1 MLILSLKCHTRLF
14 CYICSNI
21 KISFYKNIMFKF
33 RHLIFSL
40 ALASF
45 LGGCGPM
52 PSADMEKDH
61 VDYVNPYIGNISHL
75 LVPTFP
81 TVQLPN
87 SMLRVYPERSDYTSE
102 RVNGLP
108 VVVTNH
114 RERSAFNLTPY
125 QGDDLKPVHSYT
137 YDKEKLT
144 PYSFE
149 VELDDNNMAVK
160 YALSHQSA
168 IYNIEFRQEDKPV
181 YVMVNTRMGAI
192 HADAKGI
199 SGYQQLSDNTN
210 IYLYIE
216 PEQSPV
222 QTGIL
227 ADGKIVD
234 TQVDAEGRN
243 ACAVWRFADGTRQV
257 NLRYGISFISA
268 EQAKK
273 NLEREQKD
281 YNVDA
286 LAQIGRD
293 VWNKTLSRIDV
304 EGGTEDEKTVLYSS
318 YYRTFERPICMSED
332 GRYFSAFDGK
342 IHEDNGVPFYT
353 DDWIWDTYRAAHPL
367 RLLIDQKMEED
378 IIDSYLRMAEQMG
391 NMWMPTFPE
400 VTGDT
405 RRMNSNHAV
414 VTVAD
419 ALAKGLEL
427 DLAKAYEACQKGI
440 EEKTLVP
447 WSDAPAGWLD
457 KFYREHGY
465 IPALQAGEKEN
476 DPNVTPWEKR
486 QPIAV
491 TLGTAY
497 DQWCLHLLATALGK
511 TEEAAYYLECA
522 RNYRNVFRAETGFF
536 HPKDKDGKW
545 IEPFDYRFSGG
556 MGARDFYGENNGW
569 VYRWD
574 VPHNVAD
581 LVALMGGKEQF
592 VANLDQTFTEPLGR
606 SKFSFYAQ
614 LPDHTGN
621 VGQFSMANEPSL
633 HIPYLYNYAGQP
645 WKTQKRIRQMLK
657 TWFRND
663 LMGVPG
669 DEDGGGMTSF
679 VVFSSLGFYPVTP
692 GSPSYNIGSPIFTN
706 AKITLSN
713 GKIFE
718 IEAIGASEDNKY
730 IQSAT
735 LNGKEWNKP
744 WFEHDD
750 IKNGA
755 KLVLVMGDKP
765 NKAWGSD
772 EGAVPPSI
780 D

>member
-1 MLILSLKCHTRLF
+1 MIKFKQLLTSIVLISLLGA
-14 CYICSNI
+14 CSQVQSPHI
-21 KISFYKNIMFKF
+21 K
-33 RHLIFSL
+33 
-40 ALASF
+40 
-45 LGGCGPM
+45 
-52 PSADMEKDH
+52 KDY

-81 TVQLPN
+81 TIQLPN

-102 RVNGLP
+102 RINGLP
-108 VVVTNH
+108 IIVTNH

-125 QGDDLKPVHSYT
+125 QGDELKPVRSYT
-137 YDKEKLT
+137 YDNEKLT
-144 PYSFE
+144 PYSYE
-149 VELDDNNMAVK
+149 AELDDNHMAVK
-160 YALSHQSA
+160 YAVSHQSA
-168 IYNIEFRQEDKPV
+168 IYNIEFRQTDKPV
-181 YVMVNTRMGAI
+181 YILVNSRIGDM

-199 SGYQQLSDNTN
+199 SGHQKLSKNTN

-216 PEQSPV
+216 PEQTPI

-227 ADGKIVD
+227 VDGQLIENQSEAK
-234 TQVDAEGRN
+234 GRN
-243 ACAVWRFADGTRQV
+243 ACAVWRFADGTQHV

-273 NLEREQKD
+273 NLYREQND
-281 YNVDA
+281 YNVAA
-286 LAQIGRD
+286 LASKGREI
-293 VWNKTLSRIDV
+293 WNQALSKIDV
-304 EGGTEDEKTVLYSS
+304 EGGTEDEKTILYSS

-332 GRYFSAFDGK
+332 GRYFSAFDGQV
-342 IHEDNGVPFYT
+342 HEDNGVPFYT
-353 DDWIWDTYRAAHPL
+353 DDWIWDTYRSAHPL
-367 RLLIDQKMEED
+367 RLLIEQKKEED

-400 VTGDT
+400 VTGDS

-419 ALAKGLEL
+419 AMAKGLNV
-427 DLAKAYEACQKGI
+427 DIAKAYEACRKGI
-440 EEKTLVP
+440 EEKTLAP
-447 WSDAPAGWLD
+447 WSAAPAGWLD

-465 IPALQAGEKEN
+465 IPALQPDEKET
-476 DPNVTPWEKR
+476 DPNVHSWEKR

-497 DQWCLHLLATALGK
+497 DQWCLHLLANALGK
-511 TEEAAYYLECA
+511 AEEAAYYLKCA
-522 RNYRNVFRAETGFF
+522 HNYRNVYRAETGFF
-536 HPKDKDGKW
+536 HPKDKNGNW

-556 MGARDFYGENNGW
+556 MGAREFYGENNGW

-592 VANLDQTFTEPLGR
+592 VANLDQTFTEPLGNN
-606 SKFSFYAQ
+606 KFSFYAQ

-663 LMGVPG
+663 LMGIPG

-692 GSPSYNIGSPIFTN
+692 GSPSYNIGSPLFTHS
-706 AKITLSN
+706 KITLSN
-713 GKIFE
+713 GQIFE
-718 IEAIGASEDNKY
+718 IEAIHASEEHKY

-735 LNGKEWNKP
+735 LNGQEWNKP
-744 WFEHDD
+744 WFSHDD

-755 KLVLVMGDKP
+755 KLVLIMGNKP
-765 NKAWGSD
+765 NKNWGSAD
-772 EGAVPPSI
+772 DAVPPSI

>member
-1 MLILSLKCHTRLF
+1 MNKFKKIWAFFAVAALICA
-14 CYICSNI
+14 C
-21 KISFYKNIMFKF
+21 
-33 RHLIFSL
+33 
-40 ALASF
+40 
-45 LGGCGPM
+45 GGN
-52 PSADMEKDH
+52 SQKEY

-75 LVPTFP
+75 LVPTYP
-81 TVQLPN
+81 TIQLPN
-87 SMLRVYPERSDYTSE
+87 SMLRVYPGRSDYTSE
-102 RVNGLP
+102 KVNGLP

-125 QGDDLKPVHSYT
+125 QGEELRNVRSYT
-137 YDKEKLT
+137 YDNEKIT
-144 PYSFE
+144 PYSFST
-149 VELDDNNMAVK
+149 ELDDNNMAVK

-168 IYNIEFRQEDKPV
+168 IYSIEFRSADKPV
-181 YVMVNTRMGAI
+181 YIMVNSKRGAM
-192 HADAKGI
+192 HADAKAI
-199 SGYQQLSDNTN
+199 SGHQRLSGNTN
-210 IYLYIE
+210 VYLYIE
-216 PEQSPV
+216 PEQTPV
-222 QTGIL
+222 ATAIL
-227 ADGKIVD
+227 EDNKLVEKS
-234 TQVDAEGRN
+234 DAEGEN
-243 ACAVWRFADGTRQV
+243 ACAVWRFADGTKQV
-257 NLRYGISFISA
+257 NLRYGISFISC

-281 YNVDA
+281 FDVDA
-286 LAQIGRD
+286 LAAAGRE
-293 VWNKTLSRIDV
+293 VWNRALSRIAV
-304 EGGTEDEKTVLYSS
+304 QGGTEDEKTVLYSS

-342 IHEDNGVPFYT
+342 VHEDNGVPFYT

-367 RLLIDQKMEED
+367 RLLIDQDIEEY

-400 VTGDT
+400 VIGDT

-419 ALAKGLEL
+419 ALAKGLKI
-427 DLAKAYEACQKGI
+427 DLEKAYEACRKGI
-440 EEKTLVP
+440 EEKTLAP
-447 WSDAPAGWLD
+447 WNSARAGWID
-457 KFYREHGY
+457 SFYHEKGY
-465 IPALQAGEKEN
+465 IPALRQGEPEN

-497 DQWCLHLLATALGK
+497 DQWCLHLLAKALGK
-511 TEEAAYYLECA
+511 DDAAAYYLKCA
-522 RNYRNVFRAETGFF
+522 RNYRNVFHPETAFF
-536 HPKDKDGKW
+536 HPKDKDGNW

-556 MGARDFYGENNGW
+556 MGAREFYGENNGW

-581 LVALMGGKEQF
+581 LVALMGGKEKF
-592 VANLDQTFTEPLGR
+592 VANLDRTFSEPLGT
-606 SKFSFYAQ
+606 SKFSFYSQ

-633 HIPYLYNYAGQP
+633 HIPYLYNYAGAP

-663 LMGVPG
+663 LMGIPG
-669 DEDGGGMTSF
+669 DEDGGGLTSF
-679 VVFSSLGFYPVTP
+679 VVFSSLGFSPVTP
-692 GSPSYNIGSPIFTN
+692 GSASYNIGSPLFTN
-706 AKITLSN
+706 AKITLSS

-718 IEAIGASEDNKY
+718 IEAVNASTENKY

-735 LNGKEWNKP
+735 LNGQEWNKP
-744 WFEHDD
+744 WFSHDD

-755 KLVLVMGDKP
+755 KLVLIMGDKP
-765 NKAWGSD
+765 NKEWGSAD
-772 EGAVPPSI
+772 DAVPPSI

>member
-1 MLILSLKCHTRLF
+1 MMKFKHLF
-14 CYICSNI
+14 AT
-21 KISFYKNIMFKF
+21 
-33 RHLIFSL
+33 L

-45 LGGCGPM
+45 LGACSHV
-52 PSADMEKDH
+52 PSAQMEKEC

-108 VVVTNH
+108 IVVTNH

-125 QGDDLKPVHSYT
+125 QGEDLKPVQAYT
-137 YDKEKLT
+137 YDNEKLT

-149 VELDDNNMAVK
+149 AELDDNNMAVK

-168 IYNIEFRQEDKPV
+168 IYNIEFRQADKPV
-181 YVMVNTRMGAI
+181 YVMVNTRKGAI

-199 SGYQQLSDNTN
+199 SGHQRLSDNTN

-216 PEQSPV
+216 PEQAPIA
-222 QTGIL
+222 TGIL
-227 ADGKIVD
+227 ADGKLAD

-243 ACAVWRFADGTRQV
+243 ACAVWRFADGTKQV

-281 YNVDA
+281 YNVEA
-286 LAQIGRD
+286 LAQAGRD
-293 VWNKTLSRIDV
+293 IWNKTLSRIEV
-304 EGGTEDEKTVLYSS
+304 EGGTDDEKTVLYSS

-419 ALAKGLEL
+419 ALAKGLKV

-511 TEEAAYYLECA
+511 TD
-522 RNYRNVFRAETGFF
+522 RDV
-536 HPKDKDGKW
+536 
-545 IEPFDYRFSGG
+545 EP
-556 MGARDFYGENNGW
+556 NC
-569 VYRWD
+569 
-574 VPHNVAD
+574 
-581 LVALMGGKEQF
+581 
-592 VANLDQTFTEPLGR
+592 
-606 SKFSFYAQ
+606 
-614 LPDHTGN
+614 
-621 VGQFSMANEPSL
+621 
-633 HIPYLYNYAGQP
+633 
-645 WKTQKRIRQMLK
+645 
-657 TWFRND
+657 
-663 LMGVPG
+663 
-669 DEDGGGMTSF
+669 
-679 VVFSSLGFYPVTP
+679 
-692 GSPSYNIGSPIFTN
+692 
-706 AKITLSN
+706 
-713 GKIFE
+713 
-718 IEAIGASEDNKY
+718 
-730 IQSAT
+730 
-735 LNGKEWNKP
+735 
-744 WFEHDD
+744 
-750 IKNGA
+750 
-755 KLVLVMGDKP
+755 
-765 NKAWGSD
+765 
-772 EGAVPPSI
+772 
-780 D
+780 

>member
-1 MLILSLKCHTRLF
+1 M
-14 CYICSNI
+14 I
-21 KISFYKNIMFKF
+21 KIKHILTSV
-33 RHLIFSL
+33 
-40 ALASF
+40 ALATLLAS
-45 LGGCGPM
+45 CNQEV
-52 PSADMEKDH
+52 EKDY

-87 SMLRVYPERSDYTSE
+87 SMLRVYPDRGDYTSE

-108 VVVTNH
+108 IIVTNH

-125 QGDDLKPVHSYT
+125 QGEELRPVRSYT
-137 YDKEKLT
+137 YDNEKIT

-149 VELDDNNMAVK
+149 IELDDNNMAAQ

-168 IYNIEFRQEDKPV
+168 IYNIEFRQTDKPV
-181 YVMVNTRMGAI
+181 YVMVNTRDGEM
-192 HADAKGI
+192 HADAKAI
-199 SGYQQLSDNTN
+199 SGYQDLGNNTK

-216 PEQSPV
+216 PEQAPV

-227 ADGKIVD
+227 EKGKVE
-234 TQVDAEGRN
+234 QGKKDAQGRN
-243 ACAVWRFADGTRQV
+243 ACAVWRFADGTKQV
-257 NLRYGISFISA
+257 NLRYGVSFISA
-268 EQAKK
+268 EQAKN
-273 NLEREQKD
+273 NLYREQTD
-281 YNVDA
+281 YNVAA
-286 LAQIGRD
+286 LAAKGRD
-293 VWNKTLSRIDV
+293 VWNKTLARIDV
-304 EGGTEDEKTVLYSS
+304 KGGTEDEKTVLYSS

-342 IHEDNGVPFYT
+342 VHEDNGTPFYT

-367 RLLIDQKMEED
+367 RLLIDQKIEED
-378 IIDSYLRMAEQMG
+378 IIGSYLRMAEQMG

-400 VTGDT
+400 VSGDS

-419 ALAKGLEL
+419 ALAKGLNV
-427 DLAKAYEACQKGI
+427 DVAKAYEACRKGI
-440 EEKTLVP
+440 EEKTLAP
-447 WSDAPAGWLD
+447 WSSAPAGWID
-457 KFYREHGY
+457 QFYREHGY
-465 IPALQAGEKEN
+465 IPALQEGEEET

-497 DQWCLHLLATALGK
+497 DQWCLHLLASALGK
-511 TEEAAYYLECA
+511 KEEAAYYLNCA
-522 RNYRNVFRAETGFF
+522 RNYRNVFRPETAFF
-536 HPKDKDGKW
+536 HPKDKDGNW

-581 LVALMGGKEQF
+581 LVSLMGGKEKF
-592 VANLDQTFTEPLGR
+592 VKNLDQTFTEPLGN
-606 SKFSFYAQ
+606 SKFGFYSQ

-633 HIPYLYNYAGQP
+633 HIPYLYNYAGAP

-663 LMGVPG
+663 LMGIPG

-692 GSPSYNIGSPIFTN
+692 GSPSYNIGSPLFAN

-718 IEAIGASEDNKY
+718 IDAVNASPENKY

-744 WFEHDD
+744 WFSHDD

-765 NKAWGSD
+765 NKAWGSAD
-772 EGAVPPSI
+772 DAVPPSI

>member
-1 MLILSLKCHTRLF
+1 MIKFKHFIISLSF
-14 CYICSNI
+14 A
-21 KISFYKNIMFKF
+21 
-33 RHLIFSL
+33 SL
-40 ALASF
+40 V
-45 LGGCGPM
+45 GCDSVPYSG
-52 PSADMEKDH
+52 MEKDC

-125 QGDDLKPVHSYT
+125 QGNDLKPVRSYT

-149 VELDDNNMAVK
+149 VELDDNNMGVK

-168 IYNIEFRQEDKPV
+168 IYNIEFRQANKPV
-181 YVMVNTRMGAI
+181 YVIVNTRMGAI

-199 SGYQQLSDNTN
+199 SGHQQLSDNTN

-216 PEQSPV
+216 PEQEPI

-227 ADGKIVD
+227 ASGKLVD
-234 TQVDAEGRN
+234 TQTDAEGRN

-273 NLEREQKD
+273 NLEREQED

-286 LAQIGRD
+286 LAETGRD
-293 VWNKTLSRIDV
+293 IWNKTLSRIKV

-342 IHEDNGVPFYT
+342 IHEDNGTPFYT

-419 ALAKGLEL
+419 ALAKGMKVDLE
-427 DLAKAYEACQKGI
+427 KAYEAKI
-440 EEKTLVP
+440 
-447 WSDAPAGWLD
+447 
-457 KFYREHGY
+457 
-465 IPALQAGEKEN
+465 
-476 DPNVTPWEKR
+476 
-486 QPIAV
+486 
-491 TLGTAY
+491 
-497 DQWCLHLLATALGK
+497 
-511 TEEAAYYLECA
+511 
-522 RNYRNVFRAETGFF
+522 
-536 HPKDKDGKW
+536 
-545 IEPFDYRFSGG
+545 
-556 MGARDFYGENNGW
+556 YGEWREGCGFW
-569 VYRWD
+569 IAEAIFAYL
-574 VPHNVAD
+574 PEA
-581 LVALMGGKEQF
+581 LVNEISPAAE
-592 VANLDQTFTEPLGR
+592 V
-606 SKFSFYAQ
+606 
-614 LPDHTGN
+614 TG
-621 VGQFSMANEPSL
+621 
-633 HIPYLYNYAGQP
+633 
-645 WKTQKRIRQMLK
+645 
-657 TWFRND
+657 
-663 LMGVPG
+663 
-669 DEDGGGMTSF
+669 EDG
-679 VVFSSLGFYPVTP
+679 L
-692 GSPSYNIGSPIFTN
+692 
-706 AKITLSN
+706 
-713 GKIFE
+713 
-718 IEAIGASEDNKY
+718 
-730 IQSAT
+730 
-735 LNGKEWNKP
+735 
-744 WFEHDD
+744 
-750 IKNGA
+750 
-755 KLVLVMGDKP
+755 
-765 NKAWGSD
+765 
-772 EGAVPPSI
+772 
-780 D
+780 

>member
-1 MLILSLKCHTRLF
+1 MNKFKHLLALMVLLLILGA
-14 CYICSNI
+14 CSQ
-21 KISFYKNIMFKF
+21 
-33 RHLIFSL
+33 L
-40 ALASF
+40 
-45 LGGCGPM
+45 
-52 PSADMEKDH
+52 PSSDTKKDY

-81 TVQLPN
+81 TIQLPN

-102 RVNGLP
+102 RINGLP
-108 VVVTNH
+108 IIVTNH

-125 QGDDLKPVHSYT
+125 QGEELKPVRSYT
-137 YDKEKLT
+137 YDNEKLT
-144 PYSFE
+144 PYSYE
-149 VELDDNNMAVK
+149 AEIDDNNMAVK
-160 YALSHQSA
+160 YAISHQSA
-168 IYNIEFRQEDKPV
+168 IYQIEFRQTDKPA
-181 YVMVNTRMGAI
+181 YIMVNSRIGAI
-192 HADAKGI
+192 HADAKSI
-199 SGYQQLSDNTN
+199 SGYQRLSENTQ

-216 PEQSPV
+216 PEQTPI

-227 ADGKIVD
+227 KDGQLLD
-234 TQVDAEGRN
+234 DQVEATGRN
-243 ACAVWRFADGTRQV
+243 ACAVWRFADGTQQV
-257 NLRYGISFISA
+257 NLRYGISFISE
-268 EQAKK
+268 EQAKR
-273 NLEREQKD
+273 NLYREQSD
-281 YNVDA
+281 YDVIT
-286 LAQIGRD
+286 LASKGRNI
-293 VWNKTLSRIDV
+293 WNQTLSQIDV
-304 EGGTEDEKTVLYSS
+304 EGGTEDDKTILYSS

-332 GRYFSAFDGK
+332 GRYFSAFDGQV
-342 IHEDNGVPFYT
+342 HEDNGVPFYT

-367 RLLIDQKMEED
+367 RLLIEQKKEED

-400 VTGDT
+400 VTGDS

-419 ALAKGLEL
+419 AIAKGLKV
-427 DLAKAYEACQKGI
+427 DIAKAYEACRKGI

-447 WSDAPAGWLD
+447 WSAEPAGWLD
-457 KFYREHGY
+457 KFYHEHGY

-497 DQWCLHLLATALGK
+497 DQWCLHLLANALGK
-511 TEEAAYYLECA
+511 TEEAAYYLKCA
-522 RNYRNVFRAETGFF
+522 RNYRNVYRAETGFF
-536 HPKDKDGKW
+536 HPKDKNGKW

-581 LVALMGGKEQF
+581 LVNLMGGKEQF

-663 LMGVPG
+663 LMGIPG

-692 GSPSYNIGSPIFTN
+692 GSPSYNIGSPLFTN
-706 AKITLSN
+706 TKITLSN

-718 IEAIGASEDNKY
+718 IEAINASEENKY

-735 LNGKEWNKP
+735 LNGQEWNKP
-744 WFEHDD
+744 WFSHDD

-755 KLVLVMGDKP
+755 KLTLVMGNQP
-765 NKAWGSD
+765 NKKWGSAD
-772 EGAVPPSI
+772 DAVPPSI